1 MPSKIINS
9 PIFTAVHLDNPY
21 QHPYN
26 FTKYI
31 ETYEPLKKHVVLNPS
46 DQETIHFSDSNA
58 VYALNKAILLADYSL
73 EDYVLPKGYL
83 IPPVP
88 GRLDYLLYLKDFLS
102 ERFNLNSDKPL
113 KGLDMGSGA
122 NAIYCILGAQHFGWS
137 MVGAESDAKAVEIAK
152 KNIQRSKALNDR
164 IEIRLQENKQF
175 LFKHMIQPNDSF
187 DFSVCNPPFHSS
199 KEEALKG
206 SIKKHRNLGSGL
218 NSSSELLNFEGQA
231 NELWC
236 NGGEALFIK
245 RLIKESLV
253 FKKQVKVFSSLISKT
268 ESITII
274 EKSLKK
280 AGANHLFIPMEIGN
294 KMSRIVVWWF

>member
-1 MPSKIINS
+1 MH
-9 PIFTAVHLDNPY
+9 TDNPY
-21 QHPYN
+21 QNPYN

-31 ETYEPLKKHVVLNPS
+31 EIFEPLKKHVVLNPS
-46 DQETIHFSDSNA
+46 GQETIHFSDSNA
-58 VYALNKAILLADYSL
+58 VYALNKAMLLADYSL

-88 GRLDYLLYLKDFLS
+88 GRLDYLLYLRDFLLK
-102 ERFNLNSDKPL
+102 RFNLSTKKPL

-206 SIKKHRNLGSGL
+206 SIKKHQNL
-218 NSSSELLNFEGQA
+218 A
-231 NELWC
+231 V
-236 NGGEALFIK
+236 A
-245 RLIKESLV
+245 
-253 FKKQVKVFSSLISKT
+253 
-268 ESITII
+268 
-274 EKSLKK
+274 
-280 AGANHLFIPMEIGN
+280 
-294 KMSRIVVWWF
+294 

>member
-1 MPSKIINS
+1 MHP
-9 PIFTAVHLDNPY
+9 DNPY

-31 ETYEPLKKHVVLNPS
+31 EAYEPLKNHVVLNPS
-46 DQETIHFSDSNA
+46 GQETIHFSDSNA
-58 VYALNKAILLADYSL
+58 VYALNKAMLLADYSL

-88 GRLDYLLYLKDFLS
+88 GRLDYLLYLREFLLK
-102 ERFNLNSDKPL
+102 RFNLSAKKPL

-206 SIKKHRNLGSGL
+206 SIKKHQNLGSGL
-218 NSSSELLNFEGQA
+218 NSPSELLNFEGQA

-245 RLIKESLV
+245 RLIKESV
-253 FKKQVKVFSSLISKT
+253 GYKSQVRLFSSLVSKE
-268 ESITII
+268 ESLPSIQ
-274 EKSLKK
+274 KQLKK
-280 AGANHLFIPMEIGN
+280 AKAIFTVLPMEIGN
-294 KMSRIVVWWF
+294 KISRIVVWWFE

>member
-1 MPSKIINS
+1 MH
-9 PIFTAVHLDNPY
+9 TDNPY
-21 QHPYN
+21 QNPYN

-31 ETYEPLKKHVVLNPS
+31 EIFEPLKKHVVLNPS
-46 DQETIHFSDSNA
+46 GQETIHFSDSNA
-58 VYALNKAILLADYSL
+58 VYALNKAMLLADYSL

-88 GRLDYLLYLKDFLS
+88 GRLDYLLYLRDFLLK
-102 ERFNLNSDKPL
+102 RFNLSTKKPL

-206 SIKKHRNLGSGL
+206 SIKKHQNLSSGL
-218 NSSSELLNFEGQA
+218 NSPSELLNFEGQA

-245 RLIKESLV
+245 RLIKESV
-253 FKKQVKVFSSLISKT
+253 GYKSQVRLFSSLVSKE
-268 ESITII
+268 ESLPSIQ
-274 EKSLKK
+274 KQLKK
-280 AGANHLFIPMEIGN
+280 AKAIFTVLPMEIGN
-294 KMSRIVVWWF
+294 KISRIVVWWFE

>member
-1 MPSKIINS
+1 MHP
-9 PIFTAVHLDNPY
+9 DNPY
-21 QHPYN
+21 QNPYN

-31 ETYEPLKKHVVLNPS
+31 EIFEPLKKHVVLNPS
-46 DQETIHFSDSNA
+46 GQETIHFSDSNA
-58 VYALNKAILLADYSL
+58 VYALNKAMLLADYSL

-88 GRLDYLLYLKDFLS
+88 GRLDYLLYLRDFLLK
-102 ERFNLNSDKPL
+102 RFNLSTKKPL

-206 SIKKHRNLGSGL
+206 SIKKHQNLSSGL
-218 NSSSELLNFEGQA
+218 NSPSELLNFEGQA

-245 RLIKESLV
+245 RLIKESV
-253 FKKQVKVFSSLISKT
+253 GYKSQVRLFSSLVSKE
-268 ESITII
+268 ESLPSIQ
-274 EKSLKK
+274 KQLKK
-280 AGANHLFIPMEIGN
+280 AKAIFTVLPMEIGN
-294 KMSRIVVWWF
+294 KISRIVVWWFE

>member
-1 MPSKIINS
+1 
-9 PIFTAVHLDNPY
+9 
-21 QHPYN
+21 
-26 FTKYI
+26 
-31 ETYEPLKKHVVLNPS
+31 
-46 DQETIHFSDSNA
+46 
-58 VYALNKAILLADYSL
+58 LNKAMLLADYSL
-73 EDYVLPKGYL
+73 EDYVIPKGYL

-88 GRLDYLLYLKDFLS
+88 GRLDYLLYLRDFLLK
-102 ERFNLNSDKPL
+102 RFNLSTKKPL

-206 SIKKHRNLGSGL
+206 SIKKHQNLGSGL
-218 NSSSELLNFEGQA
+218 NSPSELLNFEGQA

-253 FKKQVKVFSSLISKT
+253 FKKQVKVFSSLISKS
-268 ESITII
+268 ESITVI

-280 AGANHLFIPMEIGN
+280 AGANHLLIPMEIGN
-294 KMSRIVVWWF
+294 KMSRIVVWWFECPHS